1 MRLLLTTAAL
11 GALMAASSA
20 VPASAQQAADCGKY
34 GMTCAPMGK
43 NLNYTTGVQA
53 KDCGLYGMTCPK
65 GAATA
70 AAAPATVT
78 PRSGITTGRSV
89 ARTRVGTRREARVRT
104 AVAAPAATTIAAA
117 PATTT
122 TVRTGYGYGYG
133 YQPQYSGY
141 SYGYAQPATAAY
153 GYYAPAPAAYGY
165 YARAGGGPGRDGTV
179 CGGHDRCT
187 GTRRRRGSHA
197 RPDRMVQSAALGLHL
212 RSAGSL
218 AVVLVI

>member
-43 NLNYTTGVQA
+43 NLNYPTGVQA

-89 ARTRVGTRREARVRT
+89 ARTRVSTRLEARVRT

-122 TVRTGYGYGYG
+122 TVRTGY
-133 YQPQYSGY
+133 QPQYSGY
-141 SYGYAQPATAAY
+141 SYGYAQPAPAAY
-153 GYYAPAPAAYGY
+153 CYYAPAPAAYGY
-165 YARAGGGPGRDGTV
+165 YAPAPAAAPVVTGRSVAVTTAAPAPVVAVAPTHGP
-179 CGGHDRCT
+179 T
-187 GTRRRRGSHA
+187 GWYNPQPWGYTYAQPA
-197 RPDRMVQSAALGLHL
+197 RSPWYW
-212 RSAGSL
+212 
-218 AVVLVI
+218 

>member
-43 NLNYTTGVQA
+43 NLNYPTGVQA

-89 ARTRVGTRREARVRT
+89 ARTRVSTRLEARVRT

-133 YQPQYSGY
+133 YQPQYS
-141 SYGYAQPATAAY
+141 
-153 GYYAPAPAAYGY
+153 
-165 YARAGGGPGRDGTV
+165 ARSRGVRLLCARARRLWLLRAGAGGGPGRDGTV

-197 RPDRMVQSAALGLHL
+197 RPDRMVQSAAVGLHL

>member
-89 ARTRVGTRREARVRT
+89 ARTR
-104 AVAAPAATTIAAA
+104 P
-117 PATTT
+117 
-122 TVRTGYGYGYG
+122 
-133 YQPQYSGY
+133 
-141 SYGYAQPATAAY
+141 
-153 GYYAPAPAAYGY
+153 
-165 YARAGGGPGRDGTV
+165 
-179 CGGHDRCT
+179 
-187 GTRRRRGSHA
+187 A
-197 RPDRMVQSAALGLHL
+197 RPDGTI
-212 RSAGSL
+212 RSRGATPTLSRLSRRGIGDL
-218 AVVLVI
+218 T

>member
-78 PRSGITTGRSV
+78 PRFGITTGRSV
-89 ARTRVGTRREARVRT
+89 ARTRVSTRREARVRT

-133 YQPQYSGY
+133 YQPQYSG
-141 SYGYAQPATAAY
+141 
-153 GYYAPAPAAYGY
+153 
-165 YARAGGGPGRDGTV
+165 
-179 CGGHDRCT
+179 
-187 GTRRRRGSHA
+187 
-197 RPDRMVQSAALGLHL
+197 
-212 RSAGSL
+212 
-218 AVVLVI
+218 